1 MTPHI
6 LSVPTPTGPLA
17 VVLEPGTGV
26 LLGTSLFGADDIL
39 GRLGLGPD
47 DVVVDDGASTPA
59 VTRVVDAFARY
70 AAGEVTALEALEVRQ
85 PGGPFTQRAWEA
97 MRKVR
102 GVATYAELAA
112 SSGSPSAHRAAGR
125 ACAVNVIPV
134 VVPCHRIVTADR
146 TLGGYY
152 FGLDHKR
159 ALLEHEGLLDQVRG

>member
-17 VVLEPGTGV
+17 VVLEPETGV
-26 LLGTSLFGADDIL
+26 LLGTSLFGAEDIL
-39 GRLGLGPD
+39 GRLGLAPD
-47 DVVVDDGASTPA
+47 DVVADDGTSTSA

-70 AAGEVTALEALEVRQ
+70 AAGEVTALEELEVRQ

-112 SSGSPSAHRAAGR
+112 GARRPTARLGGR
-125 ACAVNVIPV
+125 A
-134 VVPCHRIVTADR
+134 RST
-146 TLGGYY
+146 
-152 FGLDHKR
+152 
-159 ALLEHEGLLDQVRG
+159 